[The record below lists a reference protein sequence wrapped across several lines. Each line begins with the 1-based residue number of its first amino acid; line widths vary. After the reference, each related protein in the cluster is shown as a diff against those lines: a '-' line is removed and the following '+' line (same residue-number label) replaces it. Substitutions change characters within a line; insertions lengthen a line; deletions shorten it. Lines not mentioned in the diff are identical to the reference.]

1 MHDPMT
7 PASPVALRD
16 DVTWL
21 SPPRRFAPRRAASPS
36 RLTLQELRPTR
47 AGANRL

>member
-21 SPPRRFAPRRAASPS
+21 SPLRLAPRVRRRQAGS
-36 RLTLQELRPTR
+36 RCKNYGLPVPVQID
-47 AGANRL
+47 